1 MCGTRNVGSARSAL
15 PRAKPATG
23 VGAPQM
29 ASSSKNAPV
38 SVPFS
43 NPALADSTLGASQAA
58 VALEAAPST
67 ALMPLPGR
75 PRPSCSGT
83 VTLRS
88 SVLDDASLALREPLD
103 ADLVV
108 PAFEESIRRLDAQA
122 HAIQVQK
129 AALLA
134 AIARAQGTAPQLAPG
149 DEEEGVSGPS
159 SRKRGRS

>member
-1 MCGTRNVGSARSAL
+1 
-15 PRAKPATG
+15 
-23 VGAPQM
+23 M
-29 ASSSKNAPV
+29 ASSSKSAPV
-38 SVPFS
+38 SVLFL
-43 NPALADSTLGASQAA
+43 NLVLADFAPGASQA
-58 VALEAAPST
+58 VVPFEAAPST
-67 ALMPLPGR
+67 ALTPLPGR
-75 PRPSCSGT
+75 PRPARSGT

-134 AIARAQGTAPQLAPG
+134 AIARAQGSVPQLAPG
-149 DEEEGVSGPS
+149 DEEEGVAGPS

>member
-1 MCGTRNVGSARSAL
+1 MFCFLNL
-15 PRAKPATG
+15 
-23 VGAPQM
+23 
-29 ASSSKNAPV
+29 
-38 SVPFS
+38 
-43 NPALADSTLGASQAA
+43 ALADSTIGASQAA
-58 VALEAAPST
+58 VALEAAPAT
-67 ALMPLPGR
+67 ALTPLPGR
-75 PRPSCSGT
+75 PRPSRSGT

-108 PAFEESIRRLDAQA
+108 PAFEESIRWLDAQA

-134 AIARAQGTAPQLAPG
+134 AIARAQGTAPLPAPG
-149 DEEEGVSGPS
+149 DEEEGAAGPS

>member
-1 MCGTRNVGSARSAL
+1 MSTSIL
-15 PRAKPATG
+15 T
-23 VGAPQM
+23 
-29 ASSSKNAPV
+29 
-38 SVPFS
+38 
-43 NPALADSTLGASQAA
+43 LAFADPLVGASQA
-58 VALEAAPST
+58 VVPFEAAPST
-67 ALMPLPGR
+67 ALTPLPGR
-75 PRPSCSGT
+75 PRPARSGT

-103 ADLVV
+103 ADIVV

-134 AIARAQGTAPQLAPG
+134 AIARAQGSAPLSAPG
-149 DEEEGVSGPS
+149 DEEEGAAGPS

>member
-1 MCGTRNVGSARSAL
+1 MSTSI
-15 PRAKPATG
+15 
-23 VGAPQM
+23 
-29 ASSSKNAPV
+29 
-38 SVPFS
+38 
-43 NPALADSTLGASQAA
+43 PALVFADPLVGASQA
-58 VALEAAPST
+58 VVPFESAPST
-67 ALMPLPGR
+67 ALTPLPGR
-75 PRPSCSGT
+75 PRPSRSGT

-134 AIARAQGTAPQLAPG
+134 AIARAQGTAPLPAPG
-149 DEEEGVSGPS
+149 DEDEGAAGPL